1 MATPKVPAGKA
12 PASGAAA
19 SPRHKKIA
27 ANSNKTSISFV
38 NASTA
43 AAALVYWVPADG
55 QREKRKYKRLR
66 PGEAYTQP
74 TYNGHAWQCENAE
87 GVVLLRAV
95 AHAGDHLH
103 AIPSSSPEPG
113 PNIKTKIAFVND
125 LGHAVQVF
133 WVNAKTDAEVNMGQV
148 AVGATLSL
156 NSFCSHE
163 FRVRAHLAPGKP
175 CILQCVAAEQLQ
187 AYPLH
192 LADVSPFKSCKNSK
206 LEHREDV
213 GIAEAQGVEK
223 IRAAGGSVGQ
233 FNNPAGAGAKPVKP
247 TDDGQDLLICRTCYE
262 ETQVHGFTV
271 CLEPDL
277 PAQNPNLLSELSAD
291 LAEIIRVVPPAA
303 LAILQKTRVYMNR
316 QLMFGKKSAPTIG
329 SGICHH
335 ASAKW
340 LARHGNQ
347 TEKVGCVEC
356 YNVKH
361 YLNWRREQ
369 PAVLLHELS
378 HHLQFALGD
387 AADEIISR
395 TFDEAEASGKYES
408 VKYCRG
414 QMKRHYA
421 LTDNREYF
429 AECSEA
435 FFSSDRFRND
445 YFPFV
450 RSELE
455 EFDPAAVKMC
465 EDVWYKLP
473 EQMQPIRG
481 AGNRA

>member
-1 MATPKVPAGKA
+1 
-12 PASGAAA
+12 
-19 SPRHKKIA
+19 
-27 ANSNKTSISFV
+27 
-38 NASTA
+38 
-43 AAALVYWVPADG
+43 
-55 QREKRKYKRLR
+55 
-66 PGEAYTQP
+66 
-74 TYNGHAWQCENAE
+74 
-87 GVVLLRAV
+87 
-95 AHAGDHLH
+95 
-103 AIPSSSPEPG
+103 
-113 PNIKTKIAFVND
+113 
-125 LGHAVQVF
+125 
-133 WVNAKTDAEVNMGQV
+133 
-148 AVGATLSL
+148 
-156 NSFCSHE
+156 
-163 FRVRAHLAPGKP
+163 LAPGNP
-175 CILQCVAAEQLQ
+175 CILQCIASEQPHT
-187 AYPLH
+187 YSLH

-206 LEHREDV
+206 SEHREDSS
-213 GIAEAQGVEK
+213 GATSATDTGAARAGA
-223 IRAAGGSVGQ
+223 RAA
-233 FNNPAGAGAKPVKP
+233 AGAFAATPAAKPAAKSAATPAATPAAKLAAKP
-247 TDDGQDLLICRTCYE
+247 ADTDHDLLICGTCYE
-262 ETQVHGFTV
+262 ENNVHGFTV

-277 PAQNPNLLSELSAD
+277 LVQNPSLLSELSAD
-291 LAEIIRVVPPAA
+291 LAEIVRLVPPAA

-361 YLNWRREQ
+361 YLTWRREQ

-378 HHLQFALGD
+378 HHLQFALGP

-395 TFDEAEASGKYES
+395 TFDGAEASGKYES

-414 QMKRHYA
+414 QMRKHYA

-445 YFPFV
+445 YYPFV

-465 EDVWYKLP
+465 EAVWYQLP

-481 AGNRA
+481 AGKRAVPIEGGDA